1 MILYSLRLGWVM
13 IEYVLQII
21 IIAIIILCGLLDYFR
36 YAELKLL
43 MSNEGSLMKDNMNHI
58 ANAIVGLSEILD
70 EADEVVNMVSQVPT
84 MGDMMQ
90 QMIQGFILSKLQPQI
105 SPNMQRVAEQLITPE
120 EVPEL
125 HGSKTLEDESTE
137 EKKKQSD

>member
-1 MILYSLRLGWVM
+1 
-13 IEYVLQII
+13 
-21 IIAIIILCGLLDYFR
+21 
-36 YAELKLL
+36 
-43 MSNEGSLMKDNMNHI
+43 MKDNMNHI